1 MEPTIIID
9 ELYARLGD
17 DDVLVL
23 DCRGAED
30 WVRFE
35 AQIPGALRMTAAEI
49 ALDLAIL
56 PDDELIILCGCA
68 VDGAD
73 TWELCRLLRAHGRD
87 AVCLSGGLLAWMGAG
102 YPTERHPA
110 APPCAPP

>member
-17 DDVLVL
+17 EDVLVL

-30 WVRFE
+30 WARFE
-35 AQIPGALRMTAAEI
+35 SQIPGALRMTAAEI
-49 ALDLAIL
+49 AVDLEIL
-56 PDDELIILCGCA
+56 PDDELIVLCGCA
-68 VDGAD
+68 EDGAD
-73 TWELCRLLRAHGRD
+73 TWELCRLLRARGRD

-110 APPCAPP
+110 ASSSAHP